1 MKIQILHAHQ
11 DDYEFTAAGTFEMWK
26 RKLGDKLRAKVVV
39 CTDGRS
45 GHHFQTRAD
54 TGNIRIKEQQESAN
68 IGGYD
73 YEQLV
78 GPNGEVIRDGSFI
91 LTPELLSSFWKTI
104 RDFEPDY
111 LFSPP
116 IPTDPLAGI
125 HIDHVGV
132 AEAVRK
138 VAYLINVPHGF
149 TPEYPAD
156 ETKSIPCKVP
166 VILNVFDP
174 YMGGM
179 NAFDL
184 VVDVE
189 EAFEQICE
197 MSFSHQSQINEWL
210 PWVSREPL
218 EAPYNLTEWTNFSRK
233 RAEEFKVKF
242 DIKAKGAIEVFTI
255 TAWGSIP
262 DYDKLLTDFPNII
275 TSASNLDG
283 IKKKLEQF
291 E

>member
-26 RKLGDKLRAKVVV
+26 RKLGDELKAKVVI

-45 GHHFQTRAD
+45 GHHLQTRDD
-54 TGNIRIKEQQESAN
+54 TGNIRIQEQRASAK

-73 YEQLV
+73 YDQLI

-91 LTPELLSSFWKTI
+91 LTPALLSGFWKAI

-116 IPTDPLAGI
+116 VPTDPLAGV
-125 HIDHVGV
+125 HNDHVGV
-132 AEAVRK
+132 ADAVRK
-138 VAYLINVPHGF
+138 IAYLINVPHAF

-156 ETKSIPCKVP
+156 ETASAPCKVP
-166 VILNVFDP
+166 VILNVFDS
-174 YMGGM
+174 YMGGA
-179 NAFDL
+179 NTFDL

-197 MSFSHQSQINEWL
+197 MSFCHQSQINEWL
-210 PWVSREPL
+210 PWVSGQPL
-218 EAPYNLTEWTNFSRK
+218 EKPYNLAEWTDISRK
-233 RAEEFKVKF
+233 RSDEFNAKF
-242 DIKAKGAIEVFTI
+242 GIKTKGAVVVFTV

-262 DYDKLLTDFPNII
+262 NYEKLLADFPNII

-283 IKKKLEQF
+283 LKKKIEQF
-291 E
+291 